1 MVGTSLCYLKK
12 PVGEFNEVKEEL
24 KRKIKRDSRGELSQ
38 KALIKKL
45 RKEYKIKNYPS
56 VYSDFRKK
64 AVSKISNGSYTTSEI
79 NNTVL
84 FSINNRTFSVTNFEN
99 YILLNQSKGSDIDK
113 LYIDYVDFELIAF
126 EESQLS
132 DKYPEYKA
140 LLKEYK
146 EGILLFDL
154 TNKKVW
160 RKAVEDTI
168 GLNNFFQDNTSNYK
182 WPDRLNATIYTCMD
196 FKTSK
201 LLRLELLKKRF
212 VNTISNE
219 EILAKINKKNPLA
232 LQIDQGK
239 YSIGDN
245 KYIDMIDWKKGL
257 SKDIKLDDDSYVIID
272 IHAVLSSRPKRLDEM
287 RGKAISDYQAKL
299 ETEWLNTLKKKYT
312 VLINKKA
319 LYSIIK

>member
-1 MVGTSLCYLKK
+1 MILEKK
-12 PVGEFNEVKEEL
+12 T
-24 KRKIKRDSRGELSQ
+24 
-38 KALIKKL
+38 
-45 RKEYKIKNYPS
+45 
-56 VYSDFRKK
+56 
-64 AVSKISNGSYTTSEI
+64 VSKISNGSYTTSEI

-154 TNKKVW
+154 TNKKVCE
-160 RKAVEDTI
+160 KVSVEDTI
-168 GLNNFFQDNTSNYK
+168 GLNNFFQDNTSNCK
-182 WPDRLNATIYTCMD
+182 WLDRLNATIYTCMD

-219 EILAKINKKNPLA
+219 EILSEINKK
-232 LQIDQGK
+232 
-239 YSIGDN
+239 
-245 KYIDMIDWKKGL
+245 
-257 SKDIKLDDDSYVIID
+257 
-272 IHAVLSSRPKRLDEM
+272 IH
-287 RGKAISDYQAKL
+287 
-299 ETEWLNTLKKKYT
+299 
-312 VLINKKA
+312 
-319 LYSIIK
+319 